1 MNAGIAA
8 LLTLAFGLMFFLI
21 QRSEKRRRLIVF
33 LASLVVV
40 ELIRRYVWFRD
51 VHSEAWLAFFVAAVL
66 NAAFWLFIGRYNPV
80 GSSEDIQVI
89 GMDD

>member
-1 MNAGIAA
+1 MDAGITA
-8 LLTLAFGLMFFLI
+8 LLTLAFGLMLFLI
-21 QRSEKRRRLIVF
+21 QRSEKRRRMIVF
-33 LASLVVV
+33 LASLVVA

-51 VHSEAWLAFFVAAVL
+51 VHAEAWVGFFIALVL
-66 NAAFWLFIGRYNPV
+66 NAGFWLFIGRYNPV

>member
-1 MNAGIAA
+1 MDAGITA
-8 LLTLAFGLMFFLI
+8 LLVLAFGLMLFLI
-21 QRSEKRRRLIVF
+21 QRSENRRRLIVF
-33 LASLVVV
+33 LASLIVI

-51 VHSEAWLAFFVAAVL
+51 VHSEAWLAFVIAAFL